1 MKTLDEIKK
10 EHGKIEQYMKEIEVI
25 MSAEPINYPN
35 LIHTFNELTE
45 FWDKHEEKEEKLF
58 ELLNEEGFNIPIE
71 KIKFEH
77 GELRKHQNA
86 IKDGMSSG
94 SEFKLKESLENNGK
108 EMIKKIRTH
117 INFEDEFIYTIPIS
131 QFKESTITKLETLKL
146 QRQLIF

>member
-1 MKTLDEIKK
+1 
-10 EHGKIEQYMKEIEVI
+10 MKEIEVI